1 MEQYKPLKGV
11 KVVELSL
18 MVASASCGRMMAD
31 WGADV
36 IKLENTKG
44 GDNFRKWPL
53 SIGAP
58 ADDDFDPIFDNL
70 NANKRAVSI
79 DTRTKEGQ
87 EIVYRLLE
95 DADVFLTNLRTE
107 ALRKQGLDYDTL
119 KEKFP
124 KLVMCQLDGY
134 GPKGEEAGRPGY
146 DNTAFWARG
155 GFMYSQAVY
164 GDSNDTYPVYMRKT
178 DRKR

>member
-119 KEKFP
+119 KENKSEEVLEVKDVKEKTLLDDYDIQEIEAP
-124 KLVMCQLDGY
+124 KNHKTSIKKETNTKYEKISLEDILKD
-134 GPKGEEAGRPGY
+134 
-146 DNTAFWARG
+146 DNF
-155 GFMYSQAVY
+155 
-164 GDSNDTYPVYMRKT
+164 
-178 DRKR
+178 

>member
-44 GDNFRKWPL
+44 GDNVRKWPL
-53 SIGAP
+53 PIGAP

-146 DNTAFWARG
+146 ENCSMAGKHPCFR
-155 GFMYSQAVY
+155 F
-164 GDSNDTYPVYMRKT
+164 PVWF
-178 DRKR
+178 